1 MSGLTI
7 VMQIEDYDALI
18 GEVERLT
25 EVNKS
30 LKLQIRQQPS
40 NKKKLTWSEVKQIRD
55 LYRKGYRVKELATIF
70 DVASSTTSRI
80 VRNIYFKENR

>member
-1 MSGLTI
+1 MTTI

-40 NKKKLTWSEVKQIRD
+40 NKKKLTWSEVKHW
-55 LYRKGYRVKELATIF
+55 RVS
-70 DVASSTTSRI
+70 DD
-80 VRNIYFKENR
+80 